1 MGRGRNP
8 SYSVGM
14 SRNLTIAVVQ
24 NRATADFAV
33 NLDRCLSF
41 AAQGARDGATF
52 IALPEYFSGLTTD
65 GPRIHPVAFRE
76 SEHPAIPAFAE
87 FARRTAATILLGSLG
102 VLASDGRIFNPA
114 PISSIRRGKSPP
126 ATTRC
131 ISSTSTCRTERR
143 YAKSPKHDCPGND
156 AVLARVGG
164 AAIGLSICYDLRFP
178 LLFRKLAQ
186 AGAEILAIPA
196 AFTKV
201 TGEAH
206 WHVLNRAR
214 AIENGCFVLAPCQ
227 WGELPGGAQTFG
239 HSLIVD
245 PWGRVV
251 VDGGEGGGGL
261 RRYRRSRRGGGGA
274 RQNPVIAAR
283 SEFRPPLLMGVG
295 APASVAGL
303 HHAAR
308 SCGRKDL
315 TSSIIVTYL

>member
-1 MGRGRNP
+1 
-8 SYSVGM
+8 M

-24 NRATADFAV
+24 NRATADFAA
-33 NLDRCLSF
+33 NLNRCLSF

-52 IALPEYFSGLTTD
+52 IALPEYFSGL
-65 GPRIHPVAFRE
+65 PRTGRASTRWRSARASTRQFPPLP
-76 SEHPAIPAFAE
+76 SSPAAA
-87 FARRTAATILLGSLG
+87 AATILLGSLG
-102 VLASDGRIFNPA
+102 VLASDGRIFNRSYLIDPQGKIAARYDKLHLFDIDMPDGTPVRESQTIA
-114 PISSIRRGKSPP
+114 PGS
-126 ATTRC
+126 
-131 ISSTSTCRTERR
+131 
-143 YAKSPKHDCPGND
+143 D

-214 AIENGCFVLAPCQ
+214 AIENGCFVVAPCQ

-251 VDGGEGGGGL
+251 VDGGEGEGVFAATIDLDEVAAVRGKIPSL
-261 RRYRRSRRGGGGA
+261 RHDR
-274 RQNPVIAAR
+274 NFV
-283 SEFRPPLLMGVG
+283 L
-295 APASVAGL
+295 AP
-303 HHAAR
+303 
-308 SCGRKDL
+308 GRA
-315 TSSIIVTYL
+315 